1 MPSPVLYAHVP
12 TRLGATVAGVVAT
25 VVTVEAVVLGAVVAV
40 VEAVDGAVATGAMVV
55 ATQISVAP
63 PEY

>member
-12 TRLGATVAGVVAT
+12 TRLGATVPEVVA
-25 VVTVEAVVLGAVVAV
+25 VLGAVVAV
-40 VEAVDGAVATGAMVV
+40 LGAVDAVVAVVV
-55 ATQISVAP
+55 ATQINVAP

>member
-12 TRLGATVAGVVAT
+12 TRLGATVPEVVA
-25 VVTVEAVVLGAVVAV
+25 VLGAVVAV
-40 VEAVDGAVATGAMVV
+40 LGAVVAVLGAVDAVVAVVV
-55 ATQISVAP
+55 ATQINVAP